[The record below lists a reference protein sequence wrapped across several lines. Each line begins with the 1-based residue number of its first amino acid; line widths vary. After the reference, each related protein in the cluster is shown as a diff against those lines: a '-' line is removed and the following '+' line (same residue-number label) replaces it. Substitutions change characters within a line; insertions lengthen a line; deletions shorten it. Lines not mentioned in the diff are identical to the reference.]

1 MECNQQDRLD
11 IDQQKHAKNVCSA
24 HRINTAVH
32 SWVVNPLGPVQCVVS
47 LKYNVICTSNGYSLD
62 SCGMYNVDTGRVC
75 ATNDNI
81 GNHNAVIGKPP
92 TKKYQCK

>member
-47 LKYNVICTSNGYSLD
+47 
-62 SCGMYNVDTGRVC
+62 
-75 ATNDNI
+75 
-81 GNHNAVIGKPP
+81 
-92 TKKYQCK
+92 